1 MTTELLE
8 YREGGQTF
16 EALIERPTG
25 AGPHPAI
32 MICHAWG
39 GRDAFVEDKARR
51 LAALGYIGVAIDLYG
66 VGKRGTDVASSQA
79 LMMPLVNDPP
89 LLRRRLEASFEVV
102 RGLAGVDHAR
112 LGTMGYCFG
121 GMCSILSAR
130 MGLDQRGA
138 VSFHGLL
145 KIGEPLATKPKA
157 RILVLHGQDD
167 PMAPPAD
174 LGAFAA
180 EMKRVDA
187 TWSLES
193 YAGVQHA
200 FTNPAAQGGASGML
214 YDETADRRSWLAMT
228 RFFGDLFG

>member
-1 MTTELLE
+1 MSTELLE
-8 YREGGQTF
+8 YQEGGQAF
-16 EALIERPTG
+16 EAFIARPTG

-39 GRDAFVEDKARR
+39 GRDAFVEDKARC

-66 VGKRGTDVASSQA
+66 VGKRGTDVASCQA

-89 LLRRRLEASFEVV
+89 LLRRRVGASFEVV
-102 RGLAGVDHAR
+102 RALPGVDATR

-145 KIGEPLATKPKA
+145 KIGEGLDARPKA

-167 PMAPPAD
+167 PMAPPSD
-174 LGAFAA
+174 VGAFAA
-180 EMKRVDA
+180 EMKRIDA
-187 TWSLES
+187 TWTLES

-200 FTNPAAQGGASGML
+200 FTNPAATDASSGMY
-214 YDETADRRSWLAMT
+214 YDEAADRRSWLAMT
-228 RFFGDLFG
+228 RFFGDLFA